1 MDIKEWLGNN
11 QLGIDIWE
19 KKYRRNNETLDE
31 WFDRVS
37 GGDEKLRKL
46 IVDKKFLFG
55 GRILS
60 NRGLEEEEKV
70 TYSNCYVITPP
81 KDNIESIYKAAAK
94 LARTYSY
101 GGGCGIDISNLAPAG
116 AKVRNQAKETSGAVS
131 FMSTFNEV
139 TKTIGQNGRRGA
151 LMISLDC
158 NHPDLPEFIDIK
170 AKSGSIEQA
179 NISVRVSDEFMKA
192 VVNDEQ
198 WEMKFVRDETG
209 EEIIR
214 HESARELFDK
224 LAENNWNWA
233 EPGILYWNRISTYN
247 LLEYEP
253 DFEYAGLNPCAE
265 EPLPAGGSCLL
276 GSLNLSAYIKKP
288 FTKESYLDI
297 DELVGDIHVYVR
309 ALNEVLDEGLVKH
322 PLREQQEA
330 VKDWRQIGLGIMGL
344 ADALIKLNLI
354 YGSDEAIEF
363 VDKIGRVIATTTII
377 ASSELAQSK
386 GTYKKFSNRV
396 YDSRFY
402 ELHITD
408 ISSELDQRVRKNGLC
423 NSQLLT
429 CAPTGS
435 IATMLGISNGIE
447 PLFAKSWKRKTESL
461 HGEDVYYEQYPA
473 IVEEAIKKIGLP
485 LEELNDII
493 VTAHELKPIQRIKMQ
508 AALQKHIDASISST
522 VNLPYEATV
531 ENVKQIYM
539 EAWEHGLKG
548 VTVYRDGCA
557 KGGILTTEDSN
568 KKEDKPIKIIVE
580 DNSPKRGEIIKPNEK
595 DCIGFKRKLMTGCGS
610 LHCAVYFDI
619 NTGDLTEIYLS
630 KGSTG
635 GCHNFMVG
643 LSRMISASARAGISV
658 ADIVD
663 QLMSTGACSSYVAR
677 TKTKGDTSQG
687 SCCPMAVGYAI
698 KEMWEEFN
706 GIGMKKPI
714 VQAKAPVHKEP
725 VKVKCPDCGGE
736 LHFEGGC
743 NICRSCGY
751 TKCD

>member
-1 MDIKEWLGNN
+1 MNIKEWLGDN

-31 WFDRVS
+31 WFDRIS
-37 GGDEKLRKL
+37 AGDEKLKKL
-46 IVDKKFLFG
+46 IIEKKFLFG

-60 NRGLEEEEKV
+60 NRGLEEDEKV

-81 KDNIESIYKAAAK
+81 RDNIESIYKAASK

-116 AKVRNQAKETSGAVS
+116 ARVRNQAKETSGAVS

-151 LMISLDC
+151 LMISIDC

-179 NISVRVSDEFMKA
+179 NISVKVSDDFMKA
-192 VVNDEQ
+192 VINDEQ
-198 WEMKFVRDETG
+198 WEMKFIRDETG

-233 EPGILYWNRISTYN
+233 EPGILYWDRVSNYN
-247 LLEYEP
+247 LLQYE
-253 DFEYAGLNPCAE
+253 DGFKYAGVNPCAE

-276 GSLNLSAYIKKP
+276 GSINLSQYIRNEYTTKSFFDYDAFCGDV
-288 FTKESYLDI
+288 FTCI
-297 DELVGDIHVYVR
+297 I
-309 ALNEVLDEGLVKH
+309 ALNDVLEEGLEKH
-322 PLREQQEA
+322 PLKEQKQT
-330 VKDWRQIGLGIMGL
+330 VNDWRQIGLGIMGL
-344 ADALIKLNLI
+344 ADALIKLEI
-354 YGSDEAIEF
+354 PYGSEEAEETIN
-363 VDKIGRVIATTTII
+363 KIGQNMAVSAIM
-377 ASSELAQSK
+377 ASSGIAAVK
-386 GTYKKFSNRV
+386 GAYKRYSNKV
-396 YDSRFY
+396 LKSDFFKK
-402 ELHITD
+402 HITD
-408 ISSELDQRVRKNGLC
+408 SDSIRYIEKHGLK

-435 IATMLGISNGIE
+435 IATMLGVSNGIE

-461 HGEDVYYEQYPA
+461 HGEDVYYEQYPN

-485 LEELNDII
+485 LEELDDLI
-493 VTAHELKPIQRIKMQ
+493 VTAHDLKPIQRIKMQ
-508 AALQKHIDASISST
+508 AALQNHIDASISST
-522 VNLPYEATV
+522 VNLPYEATI
-531 ENVKQIYM
+531 EDVKQVYL
-539 EAWEHGLKG
+539 EAWEQGLKG
-548 VTVYRDGCA
+548 VTIYRDGCA
-557 KGGILTTEDSN
+557 KGGILTKEEVVKEN
-568 KKEDKPIKIIVE
+568 KPVKIVIE
-580 DNSPKRGEIIKPNEK
+580 EGNSPMRGVIIKPNEK

-677 TKTKGDTSQG
+677 TKVKGDTSQG

-714 VQAKAPVHKEP
+714 VQVKTPIHKEP
-725 VKVKCPDCGGE
+725 VKIKCPDCGGE